1 MNKNSQNPLLAEYN
15 FNGLDLTYRVI
26 MARLTHSNAGK
37 GNVPTELNAKYY
49 RQRASAG
56 LIISEGTQISPQGVG
71 YPDTPGIYSDDQIKG
86 WKKVT
91 KAVHEAGGRIFAQ
104 LWHVGRVSL
113 PRYHNGKKPVAPS
126 AL

>member
-15 FNGLDLTYRVI
+15 LNGLELPNRVI
-26 MARLTHSNAGK
+26 MAPLTRSRAGK

-86 WKKVT
+86 WEKVT

-113 PRYHNGKKPVAPS
+113 PRYHDSKKP
-126 AL
+126 